1 VVSAFGTVG
10 LSTGI
15 TSTLSSTGKVI
26 LVLVMF
32 TGRLG
37 PLAIAL
43 GLFGKERKAKLEY
56 PEGSVMVG

>member
-1 VVSAFGTVG
+1 VG
-10 LSTGI
+10 LSTGV
-15 TSTLSSTGKVI
+15 TPTLSSTGKVI

-56 PEGSVMVG
+56 GESSVMVG